1 MTINCSRIISHR
13 PIAIVFMVFGFS
25 FLVLLYSCGSQ
36 KEVAYISDADRD
48 TAQSIITSY
57 ASTVHPGDRLYI
69 YVASQTPESAFPF
82 NEETNKN
89 ISSLGNPA
97 NPVDGY
103 LVDQS
108 GTILFPVLGRLTVAG
123 LTYDS
128 LAIELGKLLRDGGYI
143 SDAIVT
149 VSLMNFRV
157 AVIGEVAKPQ
167 ELHVNGERLTIFEAL
182 AMCGDLTIHGLR
194 DNITVI
200 RHSSNPANN
209 ADVEVGQI
217 DLTSKSLF
225 DSPYYYLRQG
235 DIVYVEP
242 DKYRKRLAS
251 VNTKVPSYISLTVS
265 AASLLMRLY
274 RTYGIDRRGLFY

>member
-1 MTINCSRIISHR
+1 
-13 PIAIVFMVFGFS
+13 MVFGFS

-69 YVASQTPESAFPF
+69 YVASQTPESAIPF
-82 NEETNKN
+82 NEETNKK

-157 AVIGEVAKPQ
+157 AVIGEVAQPQ

-182 AMCGDLTIHGLR
+182 AMCGDLTIHGMR

-200 RHSSNPANN
+200 RQSANPANN

-225 DSPYYYLRQG
+225 DSPFYYLRQG

-242 DKYRKRLAS
+242 DNSQKILAS
-251 VNTKVPSYISLTVS
+251 RNPNVPSYISLTVS
-265 AASLLMRLY
+265 AANLLLRLY
-274 RTYGIDRRGLFY
+274 STYVIDRRGLFH